1 MRYRGWVVCV
11 LLGLASVAASCADGD
26 DDAGGTAS
34 GDAEETGTDGGT
46 EAGEDEGAGGGL
58 GLPTGDPIQAGRSI
72 IATAEVTIEVDDAR
86 AAGRS
91 ATQAAGAAGGFLAEQ
106 EARPAD
112 GVTTLTLRVPT
123 DSFQEVLGELEALG
137 KVLSQRIDTDDVT
150 EQVVDLESRIT
161 SARRSVERVR
171 QLLDGSG
178 DVVQL
183 AAVERE
189 LAQREA
195 GLESLL
201 GSQRVLDDQ
210 VALATIR
217 LDLRQPEAVVEPDD
231 DDALPGFLGG
241 LEGGWDGF
249 VTTASVLVTGL
260 GYALPFLVTGALGGA
275 VWLGVRRRRDGV
287 ATAAVE

>member
-1 MRYRGWVVCV
+1 MPP
-11 LLGLASVAASCADGD
+11 AAS
-26 DDAGGTAS
+26 AS
-34 GDAEETGTDGGT
+34 DVGRRRGR
-46 EAGEDEGAGGGL
+46 
-58 GLPTGDPIQAGRSI
+58 LPRRS
-72 IATAEVTIEVDDAR
+72 R
-86 AAGRS
+86 RRS
-91 ATQAAGAAGGFLAEQ
+91 
-106 EARPAD
+106 PAD

-137 KVLSQRIDTDDVT
+137 KVLAQRIDTDDVT
-150 EQVVDLESRIT
+150 EQVVDLESRIA

-171 QLLDGSG
+171 ELLDGSG

-195 GLESLL
+195 DLESLL

-231 DDALPGFLGG
+231 DDALPGSSAGWRAGG
-241 LEGGWDGF
+241 
-249 VTTASVLVTGL
+249 TASSPPPRCSSPGS
-260 GYALPFLVTGALGGA
+260 
-275 VWLGVRRRRDGV
+275 
-287 ATAAVE
+287 ATPCRSS

>member
-1 MRYRGWVVCV
+1 
-11 LLGLASVAASCADGD
+11 LASVAASCASD
-26 DDAGGTAS
+26 DDSGGTAS
-34 GDAEETGTDGGT
+34 EDAEEGGTDGAT
-46 EAGEDEGAGGGL
+46 EAGEDEATGGGL

-72 IATAEVTIEVDDAR
+72 IATAEVTIEVADSR
-86 AAGRS
+86 AAAAS
-91 ATQAAGAAGGFLAEQ
+91 ATEATGAAGGFLAEQ

-123 DSFQEVLGELEALG
+123 DRFQDVLGELEELG
-137 KVLSQRIDTDDVT
+137 KVLAQSIDTDDVT

-171 QLLDGSG
+171 ELLDGSG

-249 VTTASVLVTGL
+249 VTTASVLVTAL
-260 GYALPFLVTGALGGA
+260 GYGLPFLVTGALGGA

-287 ATAAVE
+287 ATAAAE